1 MIRGAARPGFTAVAA
16 VAPCVA
22 AALLWAAPARA
33 EIVLWHTYHDAEQD
47 GLEQAIEAY
56 NAAHPDDPIRPQAL
70 PFSGFASKLRSAIPR
85 GNGPDLFVF
94 AHEPIGGWVDAGLVA
109 PVALPDGLLPQA
121 AAAVHYEGADYAF
134 PVTCK
139 ALALYHNRALV
150 PEPPADRQALLR
162 VAREQTT
169 GDRFG
174 LAYDAADTFLNL
186 GAFFGA
192 GGRFFDDHGAIAL
205 DTPAYA
211 GMLDFARTVVVEEQV
226 CPEEASYVLVQQLF
240 NDGRAAM
247 VINGPWFL
255 SGLDPALDLGVAPL
269 PAPAVPP
276 LSVEGVFV
284 SAHATDPGAAMAA
297 AAELAGPAYDR
308 YRIDVGRQVVARPH
322 EYDDPV
328 QEAFHQAALGAVP
341 TPNRPEM
348 PLVWEPTNAAL
359 RKVLRGAATP
369 EEAAAFAQR
378 RAEILNRPLPPE
390 ANPAPTLLIVGV
402 LLLAAVYWIW
412 RRSRGQ
418 QVWTRMKQGRTAYA
432 YLAPAA
438 LGMGLLLVLPFLTGS
453 ALSLFAHRAGE
464 FRFVGLS
471 NFASILFAR
480 DYPITDPL
488 SFYFTLAV
496 TTLWTGANV
505 VLHVSIGMSIALLLR
520 DPWMKLRGFY
530 RVMLIVPWAVP
541 NYITALIWKGM
552 FNKQFG
558 AINGLLSLLGLEPV
572 AWFSQF
578 WTALAANI
586 CTNTWLGFPFMMVV
600 TLGALQAIPR
610 DLEEAAEVDG
620 ASRWQRFR
628 HVTLPLL
635 KPALLPAVILGTIW
649 TFNMFN
655 IVFLVSGGEPDGGT
669 EILISEAYKWAF
681 SREAQYGYAAAYAT
695 LIFGVLLLYTFVT
708 DRIGARAREDG

>member
-1 MIRGAARPGFTAVAA
+1 MSRGAVRPGTTALTAA
-16 VAPCVA
+16 VLCVA
-22 AALLWAAPARA
+22 AALLAGPARA
-33 EIVLWHTYHDAEQD
+33 EIVLWHTYHADEQD

-56 NAAHPDDPIRPQAL
+56 NEAHPDNPILPQAM
-70 PFSGFASKLRSAIPR
+70 PFGGFSGKLRSAIPR
-85 GNGPDLFVF
+85 GNGPDLFIF
-94 AHEPIGGWVDAGLVA
+94 AHEPIGGLVEAGLIEE
-109 PVALPDGLLPQA
+109 VALPEGLLPQA
-121 AAAVHYEGADYAF
+121 YQAVHYEGADYCF
-134 PVTCK
+134 PV
-139 ALALYHNRALV
+139 ALKPVALFHNRTLV
-150 PEPPADRQALLR
+150 PRPPTDQEALLR
-162 VAREQTT
+162 VAREQTH
-169 GDRFG
+169 GEQYG
-174 LAYDAADTFLNL
+174 LVYDGADTFLNL
-186 GAFFGA
+186 ASFYGA
-192 GGRFFDDHGAIAL
+192 GGSFFGDAGEIVL
-205 DTPAYA
+205 DTPAYVE
-211 GMLDFARTVVVEEQV
+211 MLRFGETMVVREEV
-226 CPEEASYVLVQQLF
+226 CPDEASYVLVQQLF

-247 VINGPWFL
+247 VLNGPWFL
-255 SGLDPALDLGVAPL
+255 SGLDEDLDFGVVEL
-269 PAPAVPP
+269 PAPMVPP
-276 LSVEGVFV
+276 LSVEGLFV
-284 SAHATDPGAAMAA
+284 SAYSTDPAAAMAA
-297 AAELAGPAYDR
+297 AAELSSAAYDLHR
-308 YRIDVGRQVVARPH
+308 VGTGRQVVPRAR

-328 QEAFHQAALGAVP
+328 QAVFYDAALKAVP
-341 TPNRPEM
+341 PPNRPEM
-348 PLVWEPTNAAL
+348 PLIWEPTNAAL
-359 RKVLRGAATP
+359 RKVLRGDATP

-378 RAEILNRPLPPE
+378 RFEIFNRPLPPK
-390 ANPAPTLLIVGV
+390 ANPTPTLLVLGV
-402 LLLAAVYWIW
+402 LLLGAAFWIW
-412 RRSRGQ
+412 RRNRGQ
-418 QVWTRMKQGRTAYA
+418 RVWDRMKRGRTAYA

-438 LGMGLLLVLPFLTGS
+438 IGMGLLLVLPFLTGS

-464 FRFVGLS
+464 YRFVGLS

-488 SFYFTLAV
+488 SFYFTLGV
-496 TTLWTGANV
+496 TTLWTACNV
-505 VLHVSIGMSIALLLR
+505 VLHVSIGMGIALLLR

-558 AINGLLSLLGLEPV
+558 AINGLLSMLGLEPV

-635 KPALLPAVILGTIW
+635 MPALLPAVILGTIW

-695 LIFGVLLLYTFVT
+695 LIFGVLLLYTFLT
-708 DRIGARAREDG
+708 DRISARVKEGS